1 MANICTTTIFV
12 KGKHDSIDK
21 LETLFDETTENKNN
35 LNEKDAPNN
44 WAGNLLLNAKLDPNE
59 YDTDRAFISDYA
71 RDVIDNEYVFY
82 VLMESAWNKKMEAMN
97 AVFYSVDPDL
107 NSVYFAEESGMEYYV
122 SNDIDNKYF
131 GDYYVEVIEDN
142 YKLANESGSLNR
154 VRETLG
160 EDENFYTARELK
172 ATLAKLL
179 NDPFTKLDKMIEQID
194 ECEVWDPEETG
205 LYISIHKIEKVDN

>member
-12 KGKHDSIDK
+12 EGKQNSIDK

-59 YDTDRAFISDYA
+59 YDTHRAFISDYA
-71 RDVIDNEYVFY
+71 IDDDSFY
-82 VLMESAWNKKMEAMN
+82 VLMESAWDEKMDAMN
-97 AVFYSVDPDL
+97 AVFHSVDPEL
-107 NSVYFAEESGMEYYV
+107 KPVYFAEESGMEYYV
-122 SNDIDNKYF
+122 SNDTDNKYF

-142 YKLANESGSLNR
+142 YRLANESGSLDR

-160 EDENFYTARELK
+160 EDDNFYTARELK

>member
-12 KGKHDSIDK
+12 EGKQNSIDK
-21 LETLFDETTENKNN
+21 LETLFDETAENKNK
-35 LNEKDAPNN
+35 LNEENSQNN
-44 WAGNLLLNAKLDPNE
+44 WVGNLLLNAKLNPNE
-59 YDTDRAFISDYA
+59 YDTHRAFISDYA
-71 RDVIDNEYVFY
+71 IDSDYTFY
-82 VLMESAWNKKMEAMN
+82 VLMESAWDEKMDAMN
-97 AVFYSVDPDL
+97 AVFHSVDPEL
-107 NSVYFAEESGMEYYV
+107 KPVYFAEESGMEYYV
-122 SNDIDNKYF
+122 SNDTDNKYF

-142 YKLANESGSLNR
+142 YRLANESGSLDR

-205 LYISIHKIEKVDN
+205 LYIGIHKIEKVDN